1 MTKGGWDDTGTQA
14 VKNYMEEVDAITD
27 IDPRI
32 GDDYTE
38 QEPQEPLN
46 AEKYTVPADWNWLTS
61 DKWQVIFGIA
71 GEMEQNKSPVKLS
84 VSLLIAVL
92 WEIDLVEWCNA

>member
-46 AEKYTVPADWNWLTS
+46 AEKYTVPAD
-61 DKWQVIFGIA
+61 
-71 GEMEQNKSPVKLS
+71 
-84 VSLLIAVL
+84 
-92 WEIDLVEWCNA
+92 